1 MCMLIKWQAINF
13 KIVQCAVTF
22 DGIHP
27 LVVCS
32 LGICGERPLGHRYRM
47 ESDNSQANH
56 YRKNNKKNHIFLE
69 FAINYYIGTQET
81 FQTAENLGSLSNV
94 LQGWSWQVVVPQIIY
109 LKRKTHFSKISPQFH
124 VKYQNLKMVY
134 FYIPIK
140 HPILASKYCILDLK
154 SPYIP

>member
-1 MCMLIKWQAINF
+1 MLLHSTVYTHLLF
-13 KIVQCAVTF
+13 AVWAF
-22 DGIHP
+22 VENVLKGIDTEWNQTTAKP
-27 LVVCS
+27 TTT
-32 LGICGERPLGHRYRM
+32 G
-47 ESDNSQANH
+47 
-56 YRKNNKKNHIFLE
+56 KTTKKHIFLE

-109 LKRKTHFSKISPQFH
+109 LKRKTDFSKISPQIH
-124 VKYQNLKMVY
+124 AKYQNLKMVY

-140 HPILASKYCILDLK
+140 HPILVSKYCILDLK

>member
-1 MCMLIKWQAINF
+1 MTSHKLQNSPVRCYIRRYTPTCCLQFGHLWRTSFRASIQN
-13 KIVQCAVTF
+13 
-22 DGIHP
+22 GIRQQPSQP
-27 LVVCS
+27 LQ
-32 LGICGERPLGHRYRM
+32 EK
-47 ESDNSQANH
+47 QQ
-56 YRKNNKKNHIFLE
+56 KKHIFLE

-81 FQTAENLGSLSNV
+81 FKTAENLGSLSNV

-109 LKRKTHFSKISPQFH
+109 LKRKTHFFKISPQFH
-124 VKYQNLKMVY
+124 AKYQNLKMVY